1 MTFTKMGEKL
11 SWITLVLGI
20 FSIASHF
27 YIVGFNLGKSYLLE
41 EGFLLA
47 VLGVALGIL
56 VEISKSVAQKNL
68 DKS

>member
-11 SWITLVLGI
+11 SWITFVLGI

-68 DKS
+68 DKG